1 MASPEILAAACGP
14 AARYIKSY
22 QLVGINFL
30 LLLAREGV
38 EGSILAD
45 EMGLGKTAQTIC
57 FLGQLPLLSILFTDL
72 YVAIIS
78 LQAWML
84 HFC

>member
-1 MASPEILAAACGP
+1 MATPELLAAACGP

-22 QLVGINFL
+22 QLIGINFL

-57 FLGQLPLLSILFTDL
+57 FLGQNMKTPRTFSGT
-72 YVAIIS
+72 A
-78 LQAWML
+78 
-84 HFC
+84 